1 MILVDVQIP
10 MLDEVFD
17 FELDEDMETGKVIE
31 DISLL
36 AAQREHLPCK
46 NSLDMCLYVLGQ
58 EKILVKNQ
66 SLRQQG
72 VRAGDRLILF

>member
-10 MLDEVFD
+10 MLDKVFD
-17 FELDEDMETGKVIE
+17 FELNEEMEAGKVIG
-31 DISLL
+31 DISQL
-36 AAQREHLPCK
+36 AAHKEHLTCR
-46 NSLDMCLYVLGQ
+46 NSKDMCLYILGQ
-58 EKILVKNQ
+58 EKILERNQ

>member
-10 MLDEVFD
+10 MLDKVFD
-17 FELDEDMETGKVIE
+17 FELNEEIKAGKVIE

-36 AAQREHLPCK
+36 AAQQEKLTCK
-46 NSLDMCLYVLGQ
+46 NVKEMCLYVLGQ
-58 EKILVKNQ
+58 EKLLEGNL

>member
-10 MLDEVFD
+10 MLDKVFD
-17 FELDEDMETGKVIE
+17 FELNEETEAGKVIE

-36 AAQREHLPCK
+36 AAQQEKLICK
-46 NSLDMCLYVLGQ
+46 NVKEMSLYVLGQ
-58 EKILVKNQ
+58 EKLLEGNL

>member
-10 MLDEVFD
+10 MLDQVFD
-17 FELDEDMETGKVIE
+17 FELNEEMEVEKVIK

-36 AAQREHLPCK
+36 AAKQENLICK
-46 NSLDMCLYVLGQ
+46 NGREMCLYVLGQ
-58 EKILVKNQ
+58 EKLLERNL

-72 VRAGDRLILF
+72 VRAGDRLVLF

>member
-10 MLDEVFD
+10 MLDKVFD
-17 FELDEDMETGKVIE
+17 FELNEEMEAGKVIE
-31 DISLL
+31 DISQL
-36 AAQREHLPCK
+36 AAHKENLTCK
-46 NSLDMCLYVLGQ
+46 NSKDMCLYILGQ
-58 EKILVKNQ
+58 EKILERNQ

>member
-10 MLDEVFD
+10 MLDRVLD
-17 FELDEDMETGKVIE
+17 FELNEEMEVEKVIE

-36 AAQREHLPCK
+36 AAKQENLICK
-46 NSLDMCLYVLGQ
+46 NNREMCLYVLGQ
-58 EKILVKNQ
+58 EKLLERNL

-72 VRAGDRLILF
+72 VRAGDRLVLF